1 MTDSD
6 ARGKAE
12 GRWLTLGEAARLLG
26 VDETTLRGWADS
38 GNVRVYRTP
47 GGHRRFSAS
56 DLDALVAPPG
66 SAAGALD
73 ALRGGPTAQGRG
85 ESPRDWI
92 ASRPWF
98 AGVDE
103 ASRTRARTQCG
114 GLMESLTAY
123 LEGDVGA
130 RALRLAD
137 GRRIGADLGREV
149 ARWGLTP
156 AQSTEV
162 FLHFKRGVTD
172 MLAGA
177 RSGGAGQIRSMR
189 DADAFLGDALQAM
202 MEGYEEERSA

>member
-1 MTDSD
+1 MTGSG
-6 ARGKAE
+6 ARGKTE
-12 GRWLTLGEAARLLG
+12 GGWLTLGEAARLLG
-26 VDETTLRGWADS
+26 VDETTLRGWADA
-38 GNVRVYRTP
+38 GKVRVYRTP

-56 DLDALVAPPG
+56 DLEALIAAPG
-66 SAAGALD
+66 SAAAALD
-73 ALRGGPTAQGRG
+73 AMRGGAGGPEGG

-98 AGVDE
+98 ARVDE
-103 ASRTRARTQCG
+103 ASRTRVRTECG
-114 GLMESLTAY
+114 SLMESLTAY

-130 RALRLAD
+130 RATRLAD

-172 MLAGA
+172 MLAGVH
-177 RSGGAGQIRSMR
+177 SGGAGQVRSMR

-202 MEGYEEERSA
+202 MEAYEEERSA